1 MALETITLGGG
12 CFWCTEAIFDRVR
25 GITDVESGYANGH
38 VPNPSYEQV
47 CGADTGHAEVVRVTF
62 DPAQIGVRE
71 ILEIFFATHDP
82 TTRNRQGNDVGP
94 QYRSGIYYSVPAHEA
109 VAREVLRELDQG
121 GHYGAPAVTE
131 VLPLTSYWP
140 AEDYHQDYFLKH
152 PHQGY
157 CAFVVGPKVQK
168 FQATFARYLKPD

>member
-1 MALETITLGGG
+1 MTETIVLGGG

-25 GITDVESGYANGH
+25 GVTDVESGYANGH
-38 VPNPSYEQV
+38 VPQPSYEQV
-47 CGADTGHAEVVRVTF
+47 CGGDTGHAEVVRVTF
-62 DPAQIGVRE
+62 DTSQIGVRE

-82 TTRNRQGNDVGP
+82 TARNRQGNDVGP
-94 QYRSGIYYSVPAHEA
+94 QYRSGIYLANPAHEA
-109 VAREVLRELDQG
+109 VVRDVLRELEQG
-121 GHYGAPAVTE
+121 GHYSAPVVTE
-131 VLPLTSYWP
+131 VLPLSSYWP

-168 FQATFARYLKPD
+168 FQATFARFLKPN